1 MKVTKTETTCNICGM
16 VVEQDGFRNKEYIT
30 LKGKQIKS
38 YIHIMSG
45 RIKVNTELHIC
56 YQCLQDLGTLVN
68 RLREEKK
75 KELKDESN

>member
-1 MKVTKTETTCNICGM
+1 MKVTKTETTCDICGM
-16 VVEQDGFRNKEYIT
+16 VVEQDGFCNKEYIA

-45 RIKVNTELHIC
+45 VTKVNTELHIC
-56 YQCLQDLGTLVN
+56 HQCLHDLGTLVN

-75 KELKDESN
+75 EVKDE